1 MAPPRARADATI
13 SSSSGTWAD
22 GRGPGERVA
31 EDAVDRKEVLANAD
45 CSLMESMTTG
55 STSIAIAARSRTN
68 RLCQRCEHVA
78 AMHIRKQICPTNRM
92 AMGQKV
98 SEVRKGK

>member
-1 MAPPRARADATI
+1 MAPPRARADTTI
-13 SSSSGTWAD
+13 SSSGGTWAD

-31 EDAVDRKEVLANAD
+31 EDAVDRKEVLTNAD
-45 CSLMESMTTG
+45 CSLRESMTTA
-55 STSIAIAARSRTN
+55 SIAITARSRTN

-78 AMHIRKQICPTNRM
+78 AMYIRKQICQSNKM